1 MTPPSEPRSKRLA
14 AYRRGRAGE
23 TRALWWLRLK
33 GYRLVARGERTPVGE
48 LDLVMRRG
56 PILAFVEVK
65 ARPDRDQAA
74 AAIAPRQQLRI
85 ARAAQAFLQRRP
97 ELVGLQARFDAVLI
111 APGRLPCHLVDAWR
125 VADVRNL

>member
-1 MTPPSEPRSKRLA
+1 MTGRSEPRAKRLA

-56 PILAFVEVK
+56 RILAFVEVK
-65 ARPDRDQAA
+65 ARPDLGQAA
-74 AAIAPRQQLRI
+74 VAIAPRQQERI
-85 ARAAQAFLQRRP
+85 ARAAGAFLQRRP
-97 ELVGLQARFDAVLI
+97 ELGGLQVRFDAVLI
-111 APGRLPCHLVDAWR
+111 APGRLPRHLVDAWR
-125 VADVRNL
+125 PADVTLP